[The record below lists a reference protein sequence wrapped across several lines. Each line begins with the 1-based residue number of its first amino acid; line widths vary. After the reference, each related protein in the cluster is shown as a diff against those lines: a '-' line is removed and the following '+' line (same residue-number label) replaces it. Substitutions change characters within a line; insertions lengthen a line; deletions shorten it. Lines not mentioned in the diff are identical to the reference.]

1 MFRFCMVPLCMIINL
16 IKVNQSCHVLSGP
29 VPIVR
34 KCASHNKEIQYFI
47 DIDKV
52 KKITH
57 LYYTYFRIILLL
69 LKLMQFILTINNY

>member
-1 MFRFCMVPLCMIINL
+1 M
-16 IKVNQSCHVLSGP
+16 SCP
-29 VPIVR
+29 VRSPIVR
-34 KCASHNKEIQYFI
+34 KSASHNKEIEYFI

-57 LYYTYFRIILLL
+57 LYYTNFRIILLL